1 MLWGVKVLADF
12 AKGPVTSIEGARKW
26 KPSVDTSKPASRGHF
41 KTGQLRWRCKTSV
54 PLPLL
59 VLHVQVDS

>member
-1 MLWGVKVLADF
+1 M
-12 AKGPVTSIEGARKW
+12 
-26 KPSVDTSKPASRGHF
+26 KPTDLSMHASVDTSKPASRGHF